1 MANRSR
7 SLRERPRFNANRV
20 GPAREGRPARPEAPG
35 PPQGVAGVTGIAP
48 QPPSVAERLASL
60 ARARTAPISRE
71 EFLAPVTRV
80 REAIPTRSD
89 LTWLRKLADI
99 MGLGP
104 IKRTLEGEEPF
115 PWKKK

>member
-7 SLRERPRFNANRV
+7 SFRERPRFNAK
-20 GPAREGRPARPEAPG
+20 GRPARPKPPEP
-35 PPQGVAGVTGIAP
+35 PPQPAA
-48 QPPSVAERLASL
+48 RLEQLRETIKAM
-60 ARARTAPISRE
+60 TAPRITPELIR
-71 EFLAPVTRV
+71 PITRV